1 MEKATIGPFAHLREN
16 AIVSIGNRIGNFVEI
31 KNSQTG
37 RETKAAHL
45 SYIGDSSVGS
55 RVNFGCGSITV
66 NFDGV
71 SKHKTNIGDDV
82 FIGCNVNMI
91 APLNISNNVFIAAGS
106 TVTKDIRRIT
116 SIAREDKLIRQ
127 IIILT

>member
-1 MEKATIGPFAHLREN
+1 MRFKC
-16 AIVSIGNRIGNFVEI
+16 S
-31 KNSQTG
+31 
-37 RETKAAHL
+37 
-45 SYIGDSSVGS
+45 S

-106 TVTKDIRRIT
+106 TVTKDIPEG
-116 SIAREDKLIRQ
+116 SLAIARGRQVNKTDYYTHLIKPKPEK
-127 IIILT
+127 